1 MLTILD
7 ANKLTQLVMLCNVLI
22 FNYPFSGSII
32 LSHPYTILSR
42 RLYAIQLKRPWIWP
56 ACPTLASRLDNGHT
70 TWHGS
75 SRKPEGDSVPKEW
88 IQNCLASMTT
98 IRVMFMMFQCTWILN
113 AMTYMTWNIK
123 NQNIPTIPQVDQ
135 LLWFR
140 NRTQK
145 LTKPYQNA
153 VFPAT
158 CSSHVLRYQ
167 FTSEWLG
174 CLLG

>member
-1 MLTILD
+1 MF
-7 ANKLTQLVMLCNVLI
+7 NFQLSI
-22 FNYPFSGSII
+22 FGSII
-32 LSHPYTILSR
+32 LSHPYTILSL

-98 IRVMFMMFQCTWILN
+98 IRVMFQCTWILN
-113 AMTYMTWNIK
+113 AMTWNIK
-123 NQNIPTIPQVDQ
+123 NQNIPTIPTAG
-135 LLWFR
+135 WPASIIP
-140 NRTQK
+140 NAPP

-158 CSSHVLRYQ
+158 CSS
-167 FTSEWLG
+167 TSWDTSLHEWLG
-174 CLLG
+174 CLLV